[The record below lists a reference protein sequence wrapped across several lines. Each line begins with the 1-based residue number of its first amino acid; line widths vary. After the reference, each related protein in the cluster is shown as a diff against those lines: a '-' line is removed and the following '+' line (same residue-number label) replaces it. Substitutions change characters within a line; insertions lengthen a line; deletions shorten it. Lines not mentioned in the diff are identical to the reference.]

1 MCDSLSCHHVLKG
14 QKARSQITLHLL
26 QWNYPFGREC
36 GSRLLLVNLCWKNPE
51 AMGCNCREKARTK
64 RSMPFNASGLHVK
77 HQGVHSYSQATRR
90 THELCR
96 SSFNDCNHQDL
107 VPVRV
112 GWIEGRTWTWTCDQR
127 WSLNQ
132 ANVVDVSDVLSI
144 CCYQVTA
151 LVRVMPAQ
159 SFVQCLIMR
168 FSSFLLPATSLPHHE
183 WHVLHRRWAS
193 THVVNIHS
201 AMQTAFRVVQ
211 KHRLFSI
218 SAR

>member
-1 MCDSLSCHHVLKG
+1 MSPRPKGSKGKKSNNASSL
-14 QKARSQITLHLL
+14 AMD
-26 QWNYPFGREC
+26 YPFGREC

-77 HQGVHSYSQATRR
+77 HQGVHSYSQATRS